1 MTRDGIKEYDI
12 LLAGFTIIL
21 ENDTVKTKDNVVTDM
36 LNFLNKRACI
46 ELRIVFFFFTCN
58 SFLEF

>member
-46 ELRIVFFFFTCN
+46 ELRIVQ
-58 SFLEF
+58 